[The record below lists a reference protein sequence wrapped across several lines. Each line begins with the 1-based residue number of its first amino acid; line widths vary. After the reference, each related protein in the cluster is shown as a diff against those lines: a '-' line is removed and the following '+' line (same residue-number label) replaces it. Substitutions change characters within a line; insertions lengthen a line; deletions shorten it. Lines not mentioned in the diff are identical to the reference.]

1 MKDKNLVYTKNLVYH
16 KRYPE
21 LPTVIH
27 VEPLDGFRVR
37 IWFKDGLIVERDLE
51 SHLWGP
57 VFEPIRSDP
66 LLFRQ
71 VFVDPIGGTI
81 AWPGEVDMAP
91 ETLYYWDKPVP
102 WMVEYEEKQ
111 KKKKARQ
118 LRERRAK
125 TKRAQAANGKRK
137 TVYASAKKKQTKSP
151 PRNRVVTKTASAK
164 HAAKKK

>member
-1 MKDKNLVYTKNLVYH
+1 MKDKNLVYTKDLVYH
-16 KRYPE
+16 KKYPE

-27 VEPLDGFRVR
+27 VEALEGFRVR

-57 VFEPIRSDP
+57 VFEPIRNDP
-66 LLFRQ
+66 NLFRQ

-91 ETLYYWDKPVP
+91 ETLYYWDQPVP
-102 WMVEYEEKQ
+102 WMVEHEEKQ

-118 LRERRAK
+118 LRER
-125 TKRAQAANGKRK
+125 AARK
-137 TVYASAKKKQTKSP
+137 TTNARRPVAKATPRKKPTAKSRPRKMVLAKKK
-151 PRNRVVTKTASAK
+151 
-164 HAAKKK
+164 